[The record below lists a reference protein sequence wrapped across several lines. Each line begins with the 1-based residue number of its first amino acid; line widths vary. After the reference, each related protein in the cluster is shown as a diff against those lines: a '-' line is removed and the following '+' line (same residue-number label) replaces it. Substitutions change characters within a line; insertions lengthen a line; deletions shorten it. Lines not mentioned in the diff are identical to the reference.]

1 MYDQLPMQVSLMERK
16 REREALLRE
25 SELLRVLGR
34 GPALS
39 TRMKG
44 WLVPGRKR
52 LISMARPRPSQASA
66 DPLRSEL
73 GSSAAA

>member
-1 MYDQLPMQVSLMERK
+1 MYDQLLMHVSLMERK

-25 SELLRVLGR
+25 SDMLRALDR
-34 GPALS
+34 GLALS

-44 WLVPGRKR
+44 WLAPGRKR
-52 LISMARPRPSQASA
+52 LISMARPRPRQAPA
-66 DPLRSEL
+66 APCRSEL